1 MANVRALQSTGAD
14 SFWQEFEAVM
24 GGPEGLM
31 TYRYLGTHADA
42 IDRHHAT
49 GSLRLRSDLRGPHG
63 LLAAPLA
70 ILVADTIGILDD
82 AISVPAPTQMSV
94 EMLEDGAGVS
104 TVFCIGE
111 MVHEGRAQ
119 LFSRARIV

>member
-1 MANVRALQSTGAD
+1 MANVRALQSAGAD
-14 SFWQEFEAVM
+14 SFWEEFEAVM

-31 TYRYLGTHADA
+31 TYRYLGTHARS

-63 LLAAPLA
+63 LLAAPLM

-82 AISVPAPTQMSV
+82 AIAVPAPTQMSV
-94 EMLEDGAGVS
+94 EIFDDGHGVDS
-104 TVFCIGE
+104 VFCIGE
-111 MVHEGRAQ
+111 MFHE
-119 LFSRARIV
+119 